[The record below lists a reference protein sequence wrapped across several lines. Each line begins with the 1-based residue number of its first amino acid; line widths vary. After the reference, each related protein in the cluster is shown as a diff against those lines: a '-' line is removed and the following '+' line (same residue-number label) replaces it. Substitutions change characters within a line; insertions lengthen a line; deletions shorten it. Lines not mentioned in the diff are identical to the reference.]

1 MKPSRISLNRILSP
15 RLSLDEFFRL
25 AHSVGATAVE
35 LRNDMEGVDTID
47 ALPPDRVKELADE
60 QGLAILTINALQH
73 FNLGARRTELES
85 ELRSLVRLA
94 ASISCAAIVL
104 VPHNAI
110 DDSRDADTAYRETVA
125 ALNAFAPYLEE
136 TGLMGYVEPLGFPEC
151 SLGSKLTALKAI
163 RESGGGPYR
172 IVHDTFHHAIG
183 PDDNDALATTI
194 PIEDIGLVHI
204 SGVEADLP
212 REKCRDEHRLLVGE
226 GDRLENREQ
235 ITILERRGY
244 RGYYSF
250 EPFSPEV
257 QRLDVAALETALE
270 ESIDRLPST

>member
-47 ALPPDRVKELADE
+47 NLPPDRVKELAAE
-60 QGLAILTINALQH
+60 QSLTILTINALLH
-73 FNLGARRTELES
+73 FNLGSRRTELES

-94 ASISCAAIVL
+94 ASISCQAIVL
-104 VPHNAI
+104 VPHNAV

-125 ALNAFAPYLEE
+125 ALKTFAPYFEE
-136 TGLMGYVEPLGFPEC
+136 TGIMGYVEPLGFPEC

-172 IVHDTFHHAIG
+172 IIHDTFHHAIG
-183 PDDNDALATTI
+183 PDDNDALATSI
-194 PIEDIGLVHI
+194 PVEDIGLVHV
-204 SGVEADLP
+204 SGVEAELP
-212 REKCRDEHRLLVGE
+212 REKCKDEHRLLVGK
-226 GDRLENREQ
+226 GDRLENQEQ

-250 EPFSPEV
+250 EPFSPDV
-257 QRLDVAALETALE
+257 QSLDEARLEAALK
-270 ESIDRLPST
+270 ESIELLPSP